1 MFSDPAPRGRSRRA
15 AAAAAALLLLAAAAG
30 PPAVAQGFGADSACY
45 TGPAPDAPR
54 SLVCDGGPN
63 SLQLSATV
71 DASATDLVSFELAPK
86 AAAGDANVARDP
98 APGAARA
105 AATSDPAR
113 PTAHYTLAADSAGR
127 VSGWATGLAA
137 DTEYL
142 VAARAHRRGCAE
154 DGGNGT
160 WSSLRWCNHP
170 CRTDSSSR
178 SGARPRPGGAG
189 SRRRGVGGDPAEL
202 PGGGPAT
209 HHLEVF
215 RFAEAERTLP
225 DFLDNHDSG
234 DAGGDGAI
242 ASNLGAYIGAAPITR
257 YCVEVLNTTVPNTTT
272 TTFRGAPAA
281 SRYADYRSTNAPWV
295 AKSVGQSALLPYGE
309 RVAGAEYASWC
320 AMVADRYIGH
330 LSRGNI
336 IAAGCDTSMASPT
349 FQLCR
354 CSQASAAA
362 SRRYTGMMQISVPI
376 MPVPA
381 EPGVYPG
388 AAPAAMGHWYSHP
401 AAGRCGFGK
410 AVGAGGCTWQRAPRA
425 HSIYFNDLL
434 ALGWDVTP
442 FNASG
447 PNPHQPVAQ
456 TNHNVGVFR
465 AAWRAL
471 GVGPCGGTPPG
482 P

>member
-1 MFSDPAPRGRSRRA
+1 MVLAG
-15 AAAAAALLLLAAAAG
+15 LLLLLL
-30 PPAVAQGFGADSACY
+30 VFEADACY
-45 TGPAPDAPR
+45 TGHGPDQPWG
-54 SLVCDGGPN
+54 LVCKGGPN
-63 SLQLSATV
+63 SLQLSASV
-71 DASATDLVSFELAPK
+71 DARAADLVSFELAPN
-86 AAAGDANVARDP
+86 AAARDANVARDQSQGR
-98 APGAARA
+98 AGAAHAHAHAPA
-105 AATSDPAR
+105 APAAGAR
-113 PTAHYTLAADSAGR
+113 PTVHYTLAADAAGR
-127 VSGWATGLAA
+127 VSGRVPGLAA
-137 DTEYL
+137 DTECL

-160 WSSLRWCNHP
+160 WSTLRWSDHA
-170 CRTDSSSR
+170 CRTGGSR
-178 SGARPRPGGAG
+178 SGDSRSAGGAT
-189 SRRRGVGGDPAEL
+189 AQL
-202 PGGGPAT
+202 PGPPT

-257 YCVEVLNTTVPNTTT
+257 YCVEVLKTTVPNTTT

-295 AKSVGQSALLPYGE
+295 AKAVGQSALLPYGE
-309 RVAGAEYASWC
+309 RAAGAEYASWC

-336 IAAGCDTSMASPT
+336 VAAGCDTSMASPT

-376 MPVPA
+376 IPVPA

-388 AAPAAMGHWYSHP
+388 PTPAAMGHWYSHP
-401 AAGRCGFGK
+401 VAGRCRFGED
-410 AVGAGGCTWQRAPRA
+410 VGKGGCTWQRAPQA
-425 HSIYFNDLL
+425 HSIYFPDLL
-434 ALGWDVTP
+434 ALGWDATP

-447 PNPHQPVAQ
+447 PSPHQPAAQ
-456 TNHNVGVFR
+456 TTHNVGVFR

-471 GVGPCGGTPPG
+471 GLGPCGGTPPG
-482 P
+482 AGGAGHGVVASHTRIAVHAAQI